1 MPKLQTPWGPADTVF
16 RLDPDDMVLRVHTS
30 GHGRIGVH
38 PQQAIPPH
46 IAACAQADSE
56 GWRWFEED
64 VAAAAAIL
72 AFPHLFGPSTL
83 AAATDCLRNNLPET
97 YTEHFGEVL
106 TAANSRAIERR
117 EFEAATRDNFVVTAG
132 FGSSFWDV
140 PCGYVYACGF
150 RQRDEATAGFLVPA
164 SRYTAPDRLI
174 LDEFPRW
181 EPDRTLQ
188 MHKRVPE
195 YTAHAE

>member
-1 MPKLQTPWGPADTVF
+1 M
-16 RLDPDDMVLRVHTS
+16 
-30 GHGRIGVH
+30 GVS
-38 PQQAIPPH
+38 A
-46 IAACAQADSE
+46 
-56 GWRWFEED
+56 
-64 VAAAAAIL
+64 
-72 AFPHLFGPSTL
+72 
-83 AAATDCLRNNLPET
+83 
-97 YTEHFGEVL
+97 
-106 TAANSRAIERR
+106 RAIERR

-164 SRYTAPDRLI
+164 SRYTKPDRLI

-188 MHKRVPE
+188 MHKRF
-195 YTAHAE
+195 AECPAANAG